1 MFFEADL
8 KNRKY
13 KIEVFETPTHWKV
26 TLQQE
31 DKDIEYHHIS
41 KIDYQKMDDA
51 ISFIFQNVSY
61 MVDVVSSGVESIVYT
76 RGSFRQITLY
86 NDELL
91 LHESLKGA
99 GALSGEAQITS
110 GMPGKIVKVNVRA
123 GDKVSAG
130 QTLVVMEA
138 MKMENDLKAPRDV
151 TVKEV
156 LIKEGQSIESG
167 TTLVTFEQTE
177 K

>member
-1 MFFEADL
+1 MFFEAEL
-8 KNRKY
+8 KNRKFS
-13 KIEVFETPTHWKV
+13 IEVFESPTHWKV

-31 DKDIEYHHIS
+31 DKDVEFHHIP

-51 ISFIFQNVSY
+51 ISFIFQNASY
-61 MVDVVSSGVESIVYT
+61 MVDVVTSGIDSTVYT
-76 RGSFRQITLY
+76 RGSFRQIKLF

-91 LHESLKGA
+91 LHESLKG
-99 GALSGEAQITS
+99 GGSLSGEAQITA
-110 GMPGKIVKVNVRA
+110 GMPGKIVKVSVRA

-151 TVKEV
+151 TIKEV
-156 LIKEGQSIESG
+156 FVKEGQGIESG
-167 TTLVTFEQTE
+167 ATLVTFE

>member
-1 MFFEADL
+1 MFFEAVL

-13 KIEVFETPTHWKV
+13 SVEVFETPTHWKV

-31 DKDIEYHHIS
+31 DKDVEFHHIS

-51 ISFIFQNVSY
+51 ISFIFQNASY
-61 MVDVVSSGVESIVYT
+61 MVDVTYNGIESTVYT
-76 RGSFRQITLY
+76 RGSFRQIKLY

-110 GMPGKIVKVNVRA
+110 GMPGKIVKVSVRA
-123 GDKVSAG
+123 GDKVSSG

-138 MKMENDLKAPRDV
+138 MKMENDMKAPRDV
-151 TVKEV
+151 TIKEV
-156 LIKEGQSIESG
+156 LVKEGQSIESG
-167 TTLVTFEQTE
+167 ATLVTFE